1 MFANEIERKLEDFWK
16 NGIPEFVPRLE
27 AVEIVP
33 NMVSALIGARRS
45 GKSFRAMQVADEFLK
60 QELISSIRN
69 ICFLDFDNPVLAS
82 MAARDL
88 IEIQKAYLKINPDF
102 DMRTP
107 SLFIFDEIYRIDGWE
122 NAVIE
127 LSRNRN
133 WKVFV
138 TGSSSKLLRD
148 DIAKELR
155 GKSISTEIY
164 PLSFR
169 EFIDF
174 NHAQVD
180 AVSTLG
186 QARLSALLDSY
197 LLWGGF
203 PALTEI
209 QQISR
214 GKLLREYFDTM
225 ILKDVIQRFGVTQP
239 RECIHLYRYLLSCI
253 GKSVSH
259 KSSYEYL
266 RQCGFHIGR
275 DTVINLLRHSEDSWL
290 FFAVPIHSSSQ
301 KEIDRNC
308 KKNYCVDWALANH
321 NSPVW
326 DGSLSRAFENMIFIH
341 LKRRHARVNYYLTKS
356 QRQEV
361 DFIVTGNSGK
371 PSCALQACLDIS
383 NQETLK
389 RELEPLVSTAK
400 YFGIKENLIVTR
412 NDERHFSSEGV
423 KIRAVPA
430 WKWLLEVQDCGH
442 APHRI

>member
-1 MFANEIERKLEDFWK
+1 MFINEIERKLEDFWR
-16 NGIPEFVPRLE
+16 NGIPEFMPRRE
-27 AVEIVP
+27 PVDIVP
-33 NMVSALIGARRS
+33 NMVSSLIGARRT
-45 GKSFRAMQVADEFLK
+45 GKSFRAMQIADEYLK
-60 QELISSIRN
+60 QQQVASIRN
-69 ICFLDFDNPVLAS
+69 ICFLDFDNPVLSS
-82 MAARDL
+82 MNAKDL
-88 IEIQKAYLKINPDF
+88 LNIQTAYLKLNPEF
-102 DMRTP
+102 DMKTP
-107 SLFIFDEIYRIDGWE
+107 SLFIFDEIYRINGWE

-174 NHAQVD
+174 NWGEAD
-180 AVSTLG
+180 AGSTTG

-203 PALTEI
+203 PALTETRE
-209 QQISR
+209 ISK

-225 ILKDVIQRFGVTQP
+225 ILKDVIERFGVTQP
-239 RECIHLYRYLLSCI
+239 RECIHLYKYLLSCI
-253 GKSVSH
+253 GRSVSH

-266 RQCGFHIGR
+266 RQCGFHIGK

-290 FFAVPIHSSSQ
+290 FFPLPIYSSSQ

-326 DGSLSRAFENMIFIH
+326 DGNLSRAFENMIFIH
-341 LKRRHARVNYYLTKS
+341 LKRRYSRLNYYLTRTR
-356 QRQEV
+356 RQEV
-361 DFIVTGNSGK
+361 DFIVTENSGK
-371 PSCALQACLDIS
+371 PSCAIQVCFDIS
-383 NQETLK
+383 SRETLQ
-389 RELEPLVSTAK
+389 RELEPLASTAK
-400 YFGIKENLIVTR
+400 YFDIKENLIITR
-412 NDERHFSSEGV
+412 NEEQSFSHEGV
-423 KIRAVPA
+423 KINAVPA
-430 WKWLLEVQDCGH
+430 WKWLLS
-442 APHRI
+442 